1 MAVDWDQI
9 GTLSNTV
16 GGYDIR
22 TDPLWLLVITA
33 KQGHEGPLD
42 AMHIRMAD
50 GKTYAPD
57 GIEVLA
63 HSPDRKRG

>member
-1 MAVDWDQI
+1 MTVDWDQI
-9 GTLSNTV
+9 GTLSNAV

-42 AMHIRMAD
+42 AMHIRMSD
-50 GKTYAPD
+50 GSEYHPVE
-57 GIEVLA
+57 IEALA
-63 HSPDRKRG
+63 HRPDRKSY

>member
-9 GTLSNTV
+9 GTLSNRV

-22 TDPLWLLVITA
+22 TDRLWILVITA

-42 AMHIRMAD
+42 EMHIRMSD
-50 GKTYAPD
+50 GKAYAPD

-63 HSPDRKRG
+63 LSPDRKRG

>member
-9 GTLSNTV
+9 GTLSNAV

-33 KQGHEGPLD
+33 KQGHEAPLD

-50 GKTYAPD
+50 GNAYPPD

-63 HSPDRKRG
+63 HSPDWKRG